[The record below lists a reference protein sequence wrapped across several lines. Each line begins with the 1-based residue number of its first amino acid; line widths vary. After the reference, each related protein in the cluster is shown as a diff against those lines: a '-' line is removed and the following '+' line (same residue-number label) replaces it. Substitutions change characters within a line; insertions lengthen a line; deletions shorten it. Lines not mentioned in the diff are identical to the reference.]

1 MSPQARSS
9 RASAAGHP
17 PAKIHS
23 KLEEES
29 DITKAYSRVR
39 RNFMLLFK
47 CSSIEEPWPR
57 ARVGCRSAP
66 ACFLSK
72 ELEIYLGYLKCKE
85 NRMGRQAGRT
95 GTVEEVPRR
104 AAATTLI

>member
-29 DITKAYSRVR
+29 DITKVYSRVR

-47 CSSIEEPWPR
+47 CSSIEEPRPR
-57 ARVGCRSAP
+57 ASC
-66 ACFLSK
+66 
-72 ELEIYLGYLKCKE
+72 
-85 NRMGRQAGRT
+85 
-95 GTVEEVPRR
+95 
-104 AAATTLI
+104 

>member
-39 RNFMLLFK
+39 RNCMHLFK
-47 CSSIEEPWPR
+47 CTKVVSRNRGPGLGWGRPTRPVTRRQRSFLALDEQAFHFALHHVATQASMARRFFLKLLTAPEP
-57 ARVGCRSAP
+57 
-66 ACFLSK
+66 
-72 ELEIYLGYLKCKE
+72 
-85 NRMGRQAGRT
+85 
-95 GTVEEVPRR
+95 
-104 AAATTLI
+104 

>member
-47 CSSIEEPWPR
+47 CSSIEEPRPR
-57 ARVGCRSAP
+57 ARVGYAALLPLAFS
-66 ACFLSK
+66 
-72 ELEIYLGYLKCKE
+72 LKS
-85 NRMGRQAGRT
+85 
-95 GTVEEVPRR
+95 
-104 AAATTLI
+104 